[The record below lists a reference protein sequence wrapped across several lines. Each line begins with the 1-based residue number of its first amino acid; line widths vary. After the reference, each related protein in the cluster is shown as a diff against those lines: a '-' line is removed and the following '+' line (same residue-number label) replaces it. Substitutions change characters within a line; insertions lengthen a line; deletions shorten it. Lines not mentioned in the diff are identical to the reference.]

1 MTGNQ
6 YYAQRYKET
15 SINTANPLQ
24 LVVMLYDA
32 AICSI
37 QEARA
42 HMEKKNIAERS
53 RALNKCISII
63 TELQAC
69 LDHKAGGEIAGS
81 LELLYDFMKR
91 NIFKASFEQNIQPLI
106 ETEALL
112 ENLRSAWRQLV
123 AQPSAPAAYPSG
135 HPMPVETTAPPSS
148 MQPKPFSISI

>member
-6 YYAQRYKET
+6 YYAHRYRDT
-15 SINTANPLQ
+15 AINTANPLQ

-37 QEARA
+37 HEARM

-53 RALNKCISII
+53 KSLNKCISII

-69 LDHKAGGEIAGS
+69 LDHKAGGEIASS
-81 LELLYDFMKR
+81 LDRLYDFMKR
-91 NIFKASFEQNIQPLI
+91 NILKASFEQNTQPLL
-106 ETEALL
+106 ETVTLL

-123 AQPSAPAAYPSG
+123 AQPVTQTAYPSG
-135 HPMPVETTAPPSS
+135 QQIPMEAAAPLSS
-148 MQPKPFSISI
+148 MQTKPFSVSI

>member
-1 MTGNQ
+1 MASNQ
-6 YYAQRYKET
+6 YYAHRYREIA
-15 SINTANPLQ
+15 INTANPLQ

-42 HMEKKNIAERS
+42 HMEKNNIAERS
-53 RALNKCISII
+53 KSLNKCISII

-69 LDHKAGGEIAGS
+69 LDHNAGGEIASS
-81 LELLYDFMKR
+81 LDSLYNFMKR
-91 NIFKASFEQNIQPLI
+91 NILKASFEQSTQPLV

-112 ENLRSAWRQLV
+112 VNLLSAWRQLV
-123 AQPSAPAAYPSG
+123 AQPSAPAAYPSSK
-135 HPMPVETTAPPSS
+135 HIPMETAAPSS